1 MCVCLCEY
9 AWVNDSV
16 SLSTG
21 GVECVCVCVAG
32 TAHTRPDDSSWL
44 HCVQKSASFC
54 VGLEKRRGLEE
65 GKSQQAKEMHAVN
78 SDYT

>member
-21 GVECVCVCVAG
+21 GVECVAG

-44 HCVQKSASFC
+44 HYVQKSASFC